1 MSIISQTLQ
10 GAVLSI
16 TSNVLAQAI
25 TSYRDSVWIPAY
37 DYLTSCVA
45 NIWGQT
51 PFSLDYNQVFKF
63 ALFSILSNPPNI
75 VWQGFLEDQFP
86 TNVPSASPPSEK
98 PSSKPDPT
106 KTSLSKTNV
115 LIKFLLD
122 QTIGA
127 VVNTLM
133 FLGYMG
139 YINAQGKPGVNA
151 WNHAATECGNKLWP
165 MMKDGYKFWPAIS
178 LISFLWIPVEKRI
191 VFGCS
196 VGVVWGIYL
205 SLMAG
210 A

>member
-1 MSIISQTLQ
+1 MISQTAQ

-25 TSYRDSVWIPAY
+25 TSYRD
-37 DYLTSCVA
+37 
-45 NIWGQT
+45 NT
-51 PFSLDYNQVFKF
+51 PFALDYTQVFKF

-86 TNVPSASPPSEK
+86 TNVPSKSKPSEK
-98 PSSKPDPT
+98 AATKPDPT

-139 YINAQGKPGVNA
+139 YINAQGNASVNA
-151 WNHAATECGNKLWP
+151 MDVVKTDCITKLWP

-178 LISFLWIPVEKRI
+178 LISFLWIPVDKRI

>member
-1 MSIISQTLQ
+1 MSMFSQTAQ

-25 TSYRDSVWIPAY
+25 TSYQD
-37 DYLTSCVA
+37 
-45 NIWGQT
+45 NT
-51 PFSLDYNQVFKF
+51 PFSLDLTQVFKF
-63 ALFSILSNPPNI
+63 ALFSVLSNPPNI
-75 VWQGFLEDQFP
+75 VWQGYLEDQFP
-86 TNVPSASPPSEK
+86 TNVPAASPPSEK
-98 PSSKPDPT
+98 AGSKPDPT

-133 FLGYMG
+133 FLAYMS
-139 YINAQGKPGVNA
+139 YINAQGKPGANA
-151 WNHAATECGNKLWP
+151 LDHIATDCANKLWP

-178 LISFLWIPVEKRI
+178 LISFLWIPVEKRV

-196 VGVVWGIYL
+196 VGVIWGIYL
-205 SLMAG
+205 SMMAG

>member
-1 MSIISQTLQ
+1 MSMISQTLQ

-25 TSYRDSVWIPAY
+25 SSYQDS
-37 DYLTSCVA
+37 
-45 NIWGQT
+45 T
-51 PFSLDYNQVFKF
+51 PFALNYNQVLQF

-75 VWQGFLEDQFP
+75 IWQGFLEDQFP
-86 TNVPSASPPSEK
+86 TNVPSAAVASEK
-98 PSSKPDPT
+98 PASSKPPT

-115 LIKFLLD
+115 LIKFILD

-127 VVNTLM
+127 VMNTLM
-133 FLGYMG
+133 FLAYMG
-139 YINAQGKPGVNA
+139 YVNAQGKPGVDA
-151 WNHAATECGNKLWP
+151 MEVVKADCMNKLWP

-178 LISFLWIPVEKRI
+178 LISFLWIPVDKRI

-205 SLMAG
+205 SLAVG

>member
-1 MSIISQTLQ
+1 MD
-10 GAVLSI
+10 AK
-16 TSNVLAQAI
+16 TSF
-25 TSYRDSVWIPAY
+25 D
-37 DYLTSCVA
+37 
-45 NIWGQT
+45 
-51 PFSLDYNQVFKF
+51 LDFAQVFKF
-63 ALFSILSNPPNI
+63 TLFSVLSGPPNI

-86 TNVPSASPPSEK
+86 TNVPSHATPSEK
-98 PSSKPDPT
+98 ATSKPDPT

-115 LIKFLLD
+115 LIKFILD

-133 FLGYMG
+133 FIGYMG
-139 YINAQGKPGVNA
+139 YVNAQGKAGVNA
-151 WNHAATECGNKLWP
+151 WDSILADCMDKLWP

-178 LISFLWIPVEKRI
+178 LISFLWIPVDKRI

-210 A
+210 V